1 MAGIYPRRFGKYVL
15 LKPMARGGMG
25 EIYLAAAG
33 DAGFDKFCVIKKI
46 IAERSDRAKAQRFLD
61 EAKVVLRLSHAN
73 LVPTFD
79 AGEIDGEFFI
89 AMDLVEGKDLREIW
103 NRCVRTRTRIP
114 LDVAL
119 HVGREIARAL
129 SYVHGYGDLHLV
141 HRDVAPPNIL
151 LSYFGEVKLTDFG
164 LARSV
169 LKTEQTAPGV
179 VFGRASY
186 LAPEQARGEVADART
201 DVYSLGIVL
210 WELLTGNQYLQ
221 LANLDPATAMSL
233 VRHPQPQTPSAKAPW
248 ITPALD
254 TLLLRSLAPA
264 REARY
269 QSAEEMRQ
277 ALADVMA
284 EIAPRADTERVAGFI
299 RGLYEAAIKEERAER
314 EKLLAEA
321 KLLPPATTPAPVVTT
336 PPPEPA
342 RATPTISLEALDRSA
357 VPTAARPTAPV
368 VPGLAFPREEESL
381 GVDFAGRVIDNR
393 YRVLRKIGE
402 GGMGTVYAAEHVE
415 IGKVVAIKILHP
427 HYSTEQELVE
437 RFRREARAASRIGHP
452 NIIDVMDSGT
462 TDDGCAYF
470 IMEYLEGI
478 DLADVLSHERRLE
491 PTRSCQIAIQICRA
505 LAAAHAAG
513 VIHRDL
519 KPENIFLLARDGK
532 ADFVKVLDF
541 GVARSAGRTTRL
553 TNPGIAMGTPE
564 YMAPEQAAGGIVDHR
579 GDIYSVGALLYEM
592 VTGQPP
598 QKRDGEIVGPRSLRL
613 QLSEDLD
620 RIITQALA
628 QDPAQRYQSMAQLE
642 YDLVKSLFGR
652 TRAVADLLGLHQAE
666 PHVEPSPHDLDA
678 PAPAA
683 TLPQEESLGD
693 SVRERLDARRLGTPA
708 WNPAVHTTPEKTPPP
723 VIVSATGVTA
733 ARPSDAAAASA
744 PDPEATPPPEVTATP
759 PPIVSAPQPA
769 PRAAQFLPSSA
780 PRRGQFR
787 SPSQGLPP
795 LSALP
800 SSDEMLL
807 VPENVGQARP
817 GRAGR
822 RFFVTFAV
830 LALAAAG
837 GVRFYGKLPLP
848 WNTRSSV
855 AAAPAPAPAP
865 VAPPPSEPAAPGTPA
880 NAAAPNPAAPPP
892 PTPAQLKAERVRV
905 ALADIERLLADGLTF
920 DQMSD
925 LATHLVA
932 LRKDGAAEQA
942 AKAAARAQAEL
953 VKIASAELDH
963 GEMETGVAHYK
974 AAIALDS
981 ESKGREAL
989 GEALRTHAMAS
1000 LTEHKDPALAVKWA
1014 REGVAL
1020 DNNETTHALLAD
1032 MLYAAKEYKD
1042 AVDEYRLAIAGK
1054 PDDPAL
1060 KRGLDR
1066 ARKKAGSE
1074 KPARP
1079 RAKAQTAKAAK
1090 ASSGGDEAAPAE
1102 TTDDAE
1108 KPMPPSAPAEPAAD
1122 EQK

>member
-1 MAGIYPRRFGKYVL
+1 MVGAYPRRFGKYVL

-25 EIYLAAAG
+25 EIYLAATG

-46 IAERSDRAKAQRFLD
+46 IPERSDRAKAQRFLD

-119 HVGREIARAL
+119 HIGREVARAL
-129 SYVHGYGDLHLV
+129 SYVHGYGDLKLV

-169 LKTEQTAPGV
+169 LKKEQTAPGV

-254 TLLLRSLAPA
+254 KMLMRALAPA
-264 REARY
+264 RDDRF

-284 EIAPRADTERVAGFI
+284 EVAPRADTERVAGFV
-299 RGLYEAAIKEERAER
+299 RGLYEAAIKEERTER
-314 EKLLAEA
+314 EKLLAQA
-321 KLLPPATTPAPVVTT
+321 KALPPAPVTPPGTTVTMTAEPPGSTTPGMPAP
-336 PPPEPA
+336 P
-342 RATPTISLEALDRSA
+342 ISLEALDRNKVSLA
-357 VPTAARPTAPV
+357 PRPAAAEV
-368 VPGLAFPREEESL
+368 APGLAFPREEESL
-381 GVDFAGRVIDNR
+381 GVDFAGRVIDSR

-415 IGKVVAIKILHP
+415 IGKIVAIKILHP

-452 NIIDVMDSGT
+452 NIIDVMDFGT

-470 IMEYLEGI
+470 IMEHLDGI
-478 DLADVLSHERRLE
+478 DLADVLSHERRLDAN
-491 PTRSCQIAIQICRA
+491 RACQITIQICRA

-519 KPENIFLLARDGK
+519 KPENIFLVARDGK

-598 QKRDGEIVGPRSLRL
+598 QKREGEVVGPRSLRL

-620 RIITQALA
+620 RIVVRALA

-642 YDLVKSLFGR
+642 YDLVKTLWGR

-666 PHVEPSPHDLDA
+666 PRVEPSPHDIDEP
-678 PAPAA
+678 PAQP
-683 TLPQEESLGD
+683 TLPQEQSLGD
-693 SVRERLDARRLGTPA
+693 AVLERLDARRLGTPA
-708 WNPAVHTTPEKTPPP
+708 WNPARTPETDPPDLSSTTTPQPTPQP
-723 VIVSATGVTA
+723 VIIRSPAPPAHAPQFRAATATAA
-733 ARPSDAAAASA
+733 ARP
-744 PDPEATPPPEVTATP
+744 
-759 PPIVSAPQPA
+759 
-769 PRAAQFLPSSA
+769 
-780 PRRGQFR
+780 QFR
-787 SPSQGLPP
+787 TPQGLPP
-795 LSALP
+795 LVPP
-800 SSDEMLL
+800 SYEEAPL
-807 VPENVGQARP
+807 VPPDLATRRP
-817 GRAGR
+817 GGRAAR
-822 RFFVTFAV
+822 RFLVTFAV

-837 GVRFYGKLPLP
+837 LVRVYRKLPSP
-848 WNTRSSV
+848 WNMRSS
-855 AAAPAPAPAP
+855 AAAPAA
-865 VAPPPSEPAAPGTPA
+865 VA
-880 NAAAPNPAAPPP
+880 
-892 PTPAQLKAERVRV
+892 PAQLPPPQTPEQLRGERAR
-905 ALADIERLLADGLTF
+905 
-920 DQMSD
+920 
-925 LATHLVA
+925 
-932 LRKDGAAEQA
+932 
-942 AKAAARAQAEL
+942 AARAEVEGMLGAKFGPQSLSGLTSRLSEMREGGAGADADKLAAMARKALQTEAEA
-953 VKIASAELDH
+953 KFALD
-963 GEMETGVAHYK
+963 EIEDGVSYYK
-974 AAIALDS
+974 AVISLDR
-981 ESKGREAL
+981 EGTGKWREAL
-989 GEALRTHAMAS
+989 SEALRTHAMAA
-1000 LTEHKDPALAVKWA
+1000 LTERGDPELAVRWA
-1014 REGVAL
+1014 RAGAAFA
-1020 DNNETTHALLAD
+1020 NNENTHALLAD

-1066 ARKKAGSE
+1066 ARKKAGVAE
-1074 KPARP
+1074 KPVARA
-1079 RAKAQTAKAAK
+1079 RSKVRTAK
-1090 ASSGGDEAAPAE
+1090 ASSSEEGSTAEAAATE
-1102 TTDDAE
+1102 DDSA
-1108 KPMPPSAPAEPAAD
+1108 KSAPPSAPPEPTAD